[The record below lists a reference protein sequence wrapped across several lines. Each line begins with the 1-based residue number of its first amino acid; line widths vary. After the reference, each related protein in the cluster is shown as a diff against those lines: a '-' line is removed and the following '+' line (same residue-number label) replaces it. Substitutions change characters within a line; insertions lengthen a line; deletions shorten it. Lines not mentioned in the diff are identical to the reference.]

1 MHRQYLLALPHI
13 CEQGFFYCHI
23 LILTYLLEMQFLRL
37 SLKKKRYEARLGK
50 QMPAFAPRVTFDA
63 ILSLAGRG
71 LCEDPMR

>member
-37 SLKKKRYEARLGK
+37 SLKKKDMK
-50 QMPAFAPRVTFDA
+50 Q
-63 ILSLAGRG
+63 G
-71 LCEDPMR
+71 